1 MRCPKCDE
9 GALIKIKFK
18 HNGQTA
24 HLCSYCEGLYKVK
37 DEPNFVDLFHL
48 ELLVGE
54 GVWQGYLLPT
64 GLPTAEKKRN
74 RIIPAKEV
82 ITKSLE

>member
-24 HLCSYCEGLYKVK
+24 HLCSYCEGLWFADERILATTGHTLKVYSQGK
-37 DEPNFVDLFHL
+37 EHEFDELNNQDQDHQPIKPV
-48 ELLVGE
+48 
-54 GVWQGYLLPT
+54 
-64 GLPTAEKKRN
+64 RN
-74 RIIPAKEV
+74 
-82 ITKSLE
+82 L